1 MLTSHMRF
9 PTDMKLLW
17 ESLEWLYRHICKH
30 CGELGIRHP
39 HNKDVAESYPMQDRN
54 NRMDISD

>member
-1 MLTSHMRF
+1 MRF